1 MPGGQTKTRLELER
15 PKCLI
20 LLNYPPTPS
29 FMLQCSTVFL
39 QQVTLP
45 SPTHFLIKSSFELLW
60 KDTSAETVRLILG
73 ILVFC
78 RWPWLITGQPLLSFN
93 WKIIYLQLRFHQLWQ
108 QSVLAL
114 AQTNTGFSSVLGR
127 AESQYLNQQ
136 EMLRSCMEVQWSVTG
151 LNNTQAFFFFFQL
164 ESRLKIARMYNQV

>member
-60 KDTSAETVRLILG
+60 KDTSAETVRLISG

-114 AQTNTGFSSVLGR
+114 AQTNTLVSRQSWD
-127 AESQYLNQQ
+127 ALNGTTIIN
-136 EMLRSCMEVQWSVTG
+136 RKCWDRVW
-151 LNNTQAFFFFFQL
+151 
-164 ESRLKIARMYNQV
+164 KYNEAWRD